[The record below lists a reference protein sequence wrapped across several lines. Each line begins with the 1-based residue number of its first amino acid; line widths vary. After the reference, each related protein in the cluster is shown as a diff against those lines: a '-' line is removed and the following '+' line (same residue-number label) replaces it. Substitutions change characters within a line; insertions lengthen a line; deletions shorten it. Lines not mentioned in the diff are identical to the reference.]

1 MAEESHPGR
10 KSSMGWTLLPP
21 ELDGAAAALLAA
33 CPILGSEKAAAA
45 AISTLRAEPEGEVY
59 GWQEDDMLIA
69 VYGLRR
75 AGLSYELPWLAVAPD
90 RRGQRFGRS
99 ALVEALRRCGRK
111 PLTVQADEA
120 LKGWFEQVGFRIV
133 GRRRLPDG
141 GYRYR
146 LGWYAPRRPGEPG
159 HGAH

>member
-1 MAEESHPGR
+1 LTAESPDRHR
-10 KSSMGWTLLPP
+10 GWAPLSP
-21 ELDGAAAALLAA
+21 ELADTAALLLAA
-33 CPILGSEKAAAA
+33 CPILGSEEAAAA
-45 AISTLRAEPEGEVY
+45 ALAALRADPEGEVY
-59 GWQEDDMLIA
+59 GWQEDDALVA

-90 RRGQRFGRS
+90 RRGQRYGRS
-99 ALVEALRRCGRK
+99 ALVDALRRCGRK
-111 PLTVQADEA
+111 PLTALADEP

-133 GRRRLPDG
+133 GRKRLPDG